1 MLKMSIY
8 TTIYTFYKILRKVGN
23 CNTMILSR
31 SITVNGKEM
40 ANRLQQIPPG
50 GGEEMRGVLPYWTLM
65 RVCRWM
71 GSQVTTGL
79 TIMGSHFQ

>member
-8 TTIYTFYKILRKVGN
+8 TTIYTFDKILRKVDN

-40 ANRLQQIPPG
+40 ANLYNKSRRG
-50 GGEEMRGVLPYWTLM
+50 GGDAGRTSL
-65 RVCRWM
+65 
-71 GSQVTTGL
+71 
-79 TIMGSHFQ
+79 